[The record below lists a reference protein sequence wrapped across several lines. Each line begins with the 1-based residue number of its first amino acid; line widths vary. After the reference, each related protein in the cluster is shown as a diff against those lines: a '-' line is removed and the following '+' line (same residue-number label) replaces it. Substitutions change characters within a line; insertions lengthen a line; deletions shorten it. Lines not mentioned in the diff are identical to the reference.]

1 MRAREL
7 KIRRPKPGE
16 REAFDGAFCL
26 RPPGNPAGF
35 QAESFLPV
43 DKPQFVNGLGGKR
56 PAFRLFLILPGS
68 PPAFIVPYSV
78 FLLFWRLPVYAP
90 FIPRVE
96 RDCGESFR
104 IPF

>member
-43 DKPQFVNGLGGKR
+43 DKPQFVNGLGAAEN
-56 PAFRLFLILPGS
+56 PLPLTFASIQTG
-68 PPAFIVPYSV
+68 
-78 FLLFWRLPVYAP
+78 
-90 FIPRVE
+90 
-96 RDCGESFR
+96 
-104 IPF
+104 